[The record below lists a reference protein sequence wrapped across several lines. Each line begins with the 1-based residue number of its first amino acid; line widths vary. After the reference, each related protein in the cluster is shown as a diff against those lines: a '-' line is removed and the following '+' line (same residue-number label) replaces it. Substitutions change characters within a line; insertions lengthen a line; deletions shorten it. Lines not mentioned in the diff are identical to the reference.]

1 MIVLNAKDV
10 RKALPMDK
18 TIAAIKRAYAAL
30 SDGRAELPQRLSLNV
45 PPHEGVSLIMAAFV
59 QDEEREAL
67 ALKVVSVFPNNAR
80 LELPILQAAVLV
92 LESNTA
98 RPVALLEGGA
108 LTAIRTG
115 GASGAAT
122 DLLARQES
130 RKAAIFGAGVQGR
143 TQLEAV
149 CTVRSIET
157 AWIYD
162 HSQEKVDAFIA
173 EMAGKGSIPNDLRGA
188 TSPQQAVSEA
198 DIICAATSSTTPVF
212 EDADLNPGAHINGVG
227 SYTHTMQEVP
237 AETVKRSLVVVDSR
251 EAALEEAGDLIQ
263 PIEQG
268 LITPDHIHAELGEIV
283 LARKTGRTSP
293 DQITY
298 FKSVGIAVQDA
309 VAAQLALQNAR
320 EAGLGQEVEW

>member
-130 RKAAIFGAGVQGR
+130 SKVAIFGAGVQGR

-149 CTVRSIET
+149 CTVRPIET

-162 HSQEKVDAFIA
+162 RSEEKVEVLLELTRWHQRLRTQWIDLLRFPAFGHELA
-173 EMAGKGSIPNDLRGA
+173 SIQDRRPRP
-188 TSPQQAVSEA
+188 PQRA
-198 DIICAATSSTTPVF
+198 
-212 EDADLNPGAHINGVG
+212 NN
-227 SYTHTMQEVP
+227 
-237 AETVKRSLVVVDSR
+237 
-251 EAALEEAGDLIQ
+251 
-263 PIEQG
+263 
-268 LITPDHIHAELGEIV
+268 HA
-283 LARKTGRTSP
+283 R
-293 DQITY
+293 
-298 FKSVGIAVQDA
+298 
-309 VAAQLALQNAR
+309 
-320 EAGLGQEVEW
+320 